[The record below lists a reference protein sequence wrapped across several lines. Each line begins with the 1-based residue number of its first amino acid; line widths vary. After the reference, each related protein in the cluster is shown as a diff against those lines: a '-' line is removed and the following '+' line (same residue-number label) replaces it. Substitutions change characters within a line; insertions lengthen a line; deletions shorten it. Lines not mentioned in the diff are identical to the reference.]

1 MMNRSGENDARY
13 IEMTVEAGDGV
24 EELTDFLAS
33 LGVTELMIEDGGEF
47 AEVLADSDKYW
58 DSELDESLLSR
69 SRATFYLP
77 DDEAGRLRAAVL
89 EAALTEAGRTFT
101 RRGVRSGDW
110 ENGWREYYQPM
121 EIGKRL
127 VVVPEWLEAPES
139 GRIPLRL
146 DPGLIFGTGSH
157 PTTRM
162 CLVALEDIAPGA
174 KKVLD
179 LGCGSAILAIASL
192 LLGAERAVGVDV
204 DPLAPDVAR
213 SNAALNGLGP
223 DRFEALCGDAADLKG
238 GNYDLV
244 LANIVADVIL
254 SVLPSVPEMLA
265 PGGRFV
271 CSGIIEGRE
280 AEIVRAAE
288 ANGLAVL
295 GHLAEDGWHCYI
307 MSTKSEVKAWN

>member
-1 MMNRSGENDARY
+1 MTNRSGENDARY
-13 IEMTVEAGDGV
+13 IEMTVEADGDVG
-24 EELTDFLAS
+24 ELTDYLAS

-47 AEVLADSDKYW
+47 ADVLAQSDKYW
-58 DSELDESLLSR
+58 DSELDESLLTR

-77 DDEAGRLRAAVL
+77 DDEDGRLRAAVL
-89 EAALTEAGRTFT
+89 EAALTDAGRTFV
-101 RRGVRSGDW
+101 RRDVHSGDW

-127 VVVPEWLEAPES
+127 VVVPEWLEAPED

-162 CLVALEDIAPGA
+162 CLEALEDLAPGA
-174 KKVLD
+174 KNVLD

-192 LLGAERAVGVDV
+192 LLGAERATGVDV

-213 SNAALNGLGP
+213 SNAALNSIGP
-223 DRFEALCGDAADLKG
+223 DRFEAVCGDAADFKSG
-238 GNYDLV
+238 DYDLV

-254 SVLPSVPEMLA
+254 SILPSVPAMLA
-265 PGGRFV
+265 PGGRFI

-280 AEIVRAAE
+280 DEIVGSAA
-288 ANGLAVL
+288 ANSLAVL
-295 GHLAEDGWHCYI
+295 GHLTEEGWHCFI
-307 MSTKSEVKAWN
+307 MSTKSEGSAWN

>member
-13 IEMTVEAGDGV
+13 IEMTVEAGNGV

-77 DDEAGRLRAAVL
+77 DDEDGRLRAAVL
-89 EAALTEAGRTFT
+89 EAALTEVGRTLP
-101 RRGVRSGDW
+101 RRGVHSGDW

-121 EIGKRL
+121 EIGRRL
-127 VVVPEWLEAPES
+127 VVVPEWLEAPED

-162 CLVALEDIAPGA
+162 CLEALEDIAPGA

-192 LLGAERAVGVDV
+192 LLGAKKAAGVDV

-213 SNAALNGLGP
+213 ANAALNGLGP
-223 DRFEALCGDAADLKG
+223 DRFEAFCGDAADFKG

-254 SVLPSVPEMLA
+254 SILPSVPEMLA

-295 GHLAEDGWHCYI
+295 CHLTEDGWYCYI
-307 MSTKSEVKAWN
+307 MSTKSEVKSWN